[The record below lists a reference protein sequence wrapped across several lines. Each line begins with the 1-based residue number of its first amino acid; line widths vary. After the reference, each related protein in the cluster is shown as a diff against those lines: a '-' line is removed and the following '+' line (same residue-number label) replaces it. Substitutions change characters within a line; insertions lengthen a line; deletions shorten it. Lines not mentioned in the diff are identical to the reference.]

1 MMNPELAA
9 ELADEAQLKAAIREL
24 RKLRKES
31 EPLKRAWSDTRVAR
45 QRYEREY
52 AFAVKQLR
60 EREDRI
66 MDELAPYLDKIE
78 ALEKQV
84 RKRTARYGKR
94 SPAKVICGCAK
105 AALQILPKSLTLRLI
120 LLGADDDSAQ
130 LSRARR
136 GGLARFESVSN
147 GPRSGRDC

>member
-1 MMNPELAA
+1 MNSELAA
-9 ELADEAQLKAAIREL
+9 ELADEAELKTAVREL

-31 EPLKRAWSDTRVAR
+31 GPLNRAWSDTWVAR

-66 MDELAPYLDKIE
+66 MDELGPYLAKIE

-84 RKRTARYGKR
+84 RKLDRKIR
-94 SPAKVICGCAK
+94 KVQSGSK
-105 AALQILPKSLTLRLI
+105 TRPSEKPGLPKSATPT
-120 LLGADDDSAQ
+120 DSPDSVPV
-130 LSRARR
+130 LSSERRRARMR
-136 GGLARFESVSN
+136 SN
-147 GPRSGRDC
+147 

>member
-1 MMNPELAA
+1 MNSELAA
-9 ELADEAQLKAAIREL
+9 ELADEAELKTAIREL

-31 EPLKRAWSDTRVAR
+31 DPLNRAWSDTWVAR

-66 MDELAPYLDKIE
+66 MDELRPYLAKIE

-84 RKRTARYGKR
+84 RKLDRKIR
-94 SPAKVICGCAK
+94 K
-105 AALQILPKSLTLRLI
+105 AQFGSKTCPSGRLGLPKSGGVRT
-120 LLGADDDSAQ
+120 DSRDPAPIR
-130 LSRARR
+130 SSEGRR
-136 GGLARFESVSN
+136 VPMSSK
-147 GPRSGRDC
+147 